1 MTALLLVGTGLIGG
15 SFALAARAAGLFD
28 RIDGVD
34 ANPTAL
40 RHARDL
46 GIVDPPSDA
55 VTPEAVCVATPV
67 SSVAN
72 CVARM
77 ARRHPDAAVFDV
89 GSVKGSVI
97 DALRARGAL
106 PANYVPCHPVA
117 GSEKSG
123 AGAARADLFAGRTVI
138 VTPTA
143 ETDPSATS
151 RVAGWWRAVGAVV
164 TEQTPE
170 RHDCLLAATSHLPH
184 LVAFALMEMVGEIDE
199 ATLQACL
206 GGGFRDFSR
215 IAAADAAVWA
225 DILHENRD
233 AVGRW
238 AQTLA
243 ARLAV
248 DEDKAALARRIDQAR
263 ALRLRLDD

>member
-1 MTALLLVGTGLIGG
+1 MSALLLVGTGLIGG

-28 RIDGVD
+28 RFDGVD
-34 ANPTAL
+34 ANPAAL
-40 RHARDL
+40 RHAQDR
-46 GIVDPPSDA
+46 GVVDPPADP

-67 SSVAN
+67 SSIASW
-72 CVARM
+72 VARM
-77 ARRHPDAAVFDV
+77 AQSYPDAAIFDV

-97 DALRARGAL
+97 EALRAQGAL
-106 PANYVPCHPVA
+106 PSNYVPCHPVA

-123 AGAARADLFAGRTVI
+123 AAAARADLFAGRSVI
-138 VTPTA
+138 VTPAPETA
-143 ETDPSATS
+143 PSATS
-151 RVAGWWRAVGAVV
+151 QVAGWWRSIGALV

-199 ATLQACL
+199 GALQSCL
-206 GGGFRDFSR
+206 GSGFKDFSR

-233 AVGRW
+233 AVGCW
-238 AQTLA
+238 AQALA

-248 DEDKAALARRIDQAR
+248 DEDKATLARRIDQAR
-263 ALRLRLDD
+263 ALRRRLDD